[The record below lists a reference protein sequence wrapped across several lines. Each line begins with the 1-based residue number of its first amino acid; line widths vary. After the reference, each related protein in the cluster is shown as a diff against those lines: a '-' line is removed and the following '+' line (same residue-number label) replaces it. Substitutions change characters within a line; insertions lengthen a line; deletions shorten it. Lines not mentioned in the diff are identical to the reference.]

1 MGMRY
6 RKSIKMGPVR
16 INASKSG
23 VGWSVGTKGARYTK
37 TANGR
42 TRTTVG
48 IPGTGLSWVDEK
60 GAKKANTAQK
70 PRMSLTERL
79 ENVPESKVSYRH
91 WPAKYQKEMKW
102 MFISVIPIFLL
113 GITVPV
119 PMLLGVFGWIV
130 WVIIFMIRTFIYSL
144 RHRDEFTNDE
154 ALDAVVNHTE
164 NIYESDEAEAERE
177 LVEIPTVLPQ
187 ETSNI
192 ESGKEPIHEE
202 VMIEDVDEYLGEPD
216 ELVTLEVIHE
226 DMPPTSD
233 SIENDKNNTTLLDEI
248 DEFRRESGTADMP
261 VPSGID
267 DPEYRNFYLN
277 YERTG
282 IEFFDE
288 YVVVDVETTGFDYE
302 EDLIVQIAAVKV
314 RDGAII
320 DKFQGFNN
328 KSYLSKF
335 LKENSPI
342 QQEDIDSGLD
352 IELLLR
358 GFISFIGNDV
368 LIGHNIGFDLT
379 FLRFN
384 MHKHELGDLTN
395 PFGDTMIIGKYF
407 ANKGWSHHRVDDYI
421 AYYKEDVG
429 VLNLAQHS
437 AENDVLYE
445 QRIYEIERMT
455 LGTHFKAHATLKM
468 SWAMPK
474 VRVVETDEQRKNRFI
489 KKFVK
494 ANRIA
499 IDEKDFVY
507 SNKILNDLL
516 CDGFTQHSKLYKRMA
531 MNYKRL
537 HNFEAVLETIE
548 LWEVN
553 VGEHISNTDR
563 EWIENQKFRIP
574 KSF

>member
-60 GAKKANTAQK
+60 GAKKIQK
-70 PRMSLTERL
+70 PHRSLTERL
-79 ENVPESKVSYRH
+79 ENVPESKMSYRH

-130 WVIIFMIRTFIYSL
+130 WAIIFMIRTFIYSL

-233 SIENDKNNTTLLDEI
+233 SIENDTNNTTLLDEI

-468 SWAMPK
+468 RWAMPK